1 MKQTAARM
9 IHGADVLWH
18 RTHRAAL
25 RRTTERI
32 LTQPDPPQPYGEEV
46 FDELMRTCK
55 KRTSYRYDPFSLWKR
70 SSSRVV
76 RLLGEVDLKA
86 PGARVLE
93 AGCGDGTMGY
103 LFDCY
108 GHPTTLTDLE
118 DWRDVRARELPF
130 LQGDLCAGLDLP
142 SDHFELVYSYNTF
155 EHVGDPAAALD
166 ELVRLCK
173 PGGFVHLKFGPLY
186 PSAWGLHAYKTVPI
200 PYVQHLF
207 APELIGAKLRHHGIH
222 DLGRDREELQPLNRW
237 RLTDFERL
245 WRRPDCVLRTSSTNE
260 NYDHLDVIRRFKQAF
275 TGRGLTFRDVVT
287 KSVRVTLQK
296 KPS

>member
-1 MKQTAARM
+1 MKQTAAR
-9 IHGADVLWH
+9 IAHGADVLWK
-18 RTHRAAL
+18 RTRRAAL
-25 RRTTERI
+25 RRTTERV
-32 LTQPDPPQPYGEEV
+32 LTQPDPPRPYGEDV
-46 FDELMRTCK
+46 FEELMRTSN

-70 SSSRVV
+70 SSTRML
-76 RLLGEVDLKA
+76 RLLDELDLKA

-103 LFDCY
+103 LLACY
-108 GHPTTLTDLE
+108 GHDATLTDLE
-118 DWRDVRARELPF
+118 DWRDARAHHLPF
-130 LQGDLCAGLDLP
+130 VQGDLCTRLDLP
-142 SDHFELVYSYNTF
+142 SDHFDLVYSYNTF
-155 EHVGDPAAALD
+155 EHVGDPEAALG

-200 PYVQHLF
+200 PYAQHLF
-207 APELIGAKLRHHGIH
+207 APDLIAEKLRHYGIH
-222 DLGRDREELQPLNRW
+222 DLGREREELQPLNRW
-237 RLTDFERL
+237 RLADFERL
-245 WRRPDCVLRTSSTNE
+245 WQRPGCALRTSSTNE
-260 NYDHLDVIRRFKQAF
+260 DCDHLGIVRRFKQAF